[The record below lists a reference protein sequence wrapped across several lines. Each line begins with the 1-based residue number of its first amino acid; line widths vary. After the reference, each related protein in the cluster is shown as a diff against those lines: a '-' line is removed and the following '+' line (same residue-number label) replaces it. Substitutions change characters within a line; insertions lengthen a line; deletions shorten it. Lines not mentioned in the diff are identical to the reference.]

1 MGVII
6 DEIKYIKLCHPNDFK
21 KQSLYDNLYFTLKDI
36 FLNSVTYD
44 DCVKAALYL
53 SEITDGVNYE
63 KRTDDFKYAN
73 LLEKKNYVEKLL
85 SFFRLLKKE
94 DSFEFSAPEEDDE
107 VKGKDVKNSSQFML
121 LDDWWI
127 QFEHLISL
135 LEELV

>member
-1 MGVII
+1 MTIALRVRV
-6 DEIKYIKLCHPNDFK
+6 
-21 KQSLYDNLYFTLKDI
+21 SLVMKDQRSRR
-36 FLNSVTYD
+36 LSSQ
-44 DCVKAALYL
+44 DCVKAAFYVG
-53 SEITDGVNYE
+53 EITGYVQYEERTEDFSYVNMLDQ
-63 KRTDDFKYAN
+63 KDFAQ
-73 LLEKKNYVEKLL
+73 KLFL
-85 SFFRLLKKE
+85 FFKSLNKQ